1 MFISHC
7 SFQSNIVDDGNGGS
21 ILVSVSSEQIFSE
34 NSFINQENGV
44 NITVNEFPC
53 SDIKIQASS
62 ENFAETSMS
71 NSDENTQDLLSFEQ
85 TETESTS
92 LIEKSTNS
100 EANEIES
107 SINFVQTES
116 ETTKSTFTDFEKSQS
131 LPNEISDS
139 ISISFQSTED
149 DSLIENGSNKNKGSN
164 IGMIIGI
171 ICGVVVV
178 VAIAILVTLLVLKKK
193 KINKEINLQTPNSN
207 KKQSMKEETNL
218 TDDDDDSDFYF
229 WL

>member
-107 SINFVQTES
+107 SINFVQTVS

-131 LPNEISDS
+131 QPNEISDS
-139 ISISFQSTED
+139 ISISFQSTKD

-178 VAIAILVTLLVLKKK
+178 VAITILVTLLVLKKK
-193 KINKEINLQTPNSN
+193 KTNKEINLQTPNSN
-207 KKQSMKEETNL
+207 KKQTMKEETNL
-218 TDDDDDSDFYF
+218 TDDDDSDLNF